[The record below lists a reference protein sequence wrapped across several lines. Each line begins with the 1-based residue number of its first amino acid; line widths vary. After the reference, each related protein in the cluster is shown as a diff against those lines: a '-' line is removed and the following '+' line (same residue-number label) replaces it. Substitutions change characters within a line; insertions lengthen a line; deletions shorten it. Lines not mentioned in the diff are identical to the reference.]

1 MENLRSPD
9 RGESIIAVGSTGLE
23 GPEGP
28 ARVGPTHNRPDRLD
42 EGDFLEAVSQ
52 AVLREL
58 EGGSLV
64 EDLKHA
70 VHTTGVQPIYP
81 FTEYVDTS
89 PVPTPMVTAPYAR
102 PGECRWRVAGRRLA
116 RRTPF
121 SAPLTPIPKGDGP
134 WRMRLLR

>member
-9 RGESIIAVGSTGLE
+9 RGESIISVGSTGLE

-89 PVPTPMVTAPYAR
+89 PVPTR
-102 PGECRWRVAGRRLA
+102 
-116 RRTPF
+116 
-121 SAPLTPIPKGDGP
+121 
-134 WRMRLLR
+134 